1 MARDLCNVLHG
12 FKPVMVM
19 ILVQIIFAGVNV
31 FYKIATKDG
40 MDLRILVAY
49 RYIIATI
56 VLAPLAFFFERK
68 NRPKLTWMVAFQAFL
83 CGLFGG
89 SLSQNLYLAG
99 LTMTSMTFA
108 AAMTNLIP
116 ALTFI
121 MAVTLSLERLGI
133 RTMAGKAKVVGTV
146 IGIGGAMVLTFY
158 KGSELSMLSTNTDLT
173 RGLGKGTSTTSASH
187 VESGNRVLGS
197 ILVLACCFSYAVWL
211 IIQTK
216 MIQRYP
222 AYLSSTTLMC
232 LMGAIQSTVYALCM
246 ERHWDVWKLGWN
258 VRLLTVTYSG
268 ILATGLM
275 FTIIA
280 WGVRARGPLF
290 VSIFNPLMLVLV
302 SIMGC
307 LFLGEKLHVGSLIG
321 AALIVVGLYAVLWG
335 KGKEMKRMA
344 MLMPSKSS
352 REVEQIEE
360 VLTTNPSS
368 SSVTTDHCT
377 TSSNNNHG
385 PPNLEAATVRIAITE
400 VKKENEEEGEEE
412 VVSSLAVQR

>member
-1 MARDLCNVLHG
+1 
-12 FKPVMVM
+12 MVM
-19 ILVQIIFAGVNV
+19 ILVQIIFAGVNA
-31 FYKIATKDG
+31 FYKLVTKDG
-40 MDLRILVAY
+40 MDLRIFVA
-49 RYIIATI
+49 IDIWDATI
-56 VLAPLAFFFERK
+56 ALAPFALFVERK
-68 NRPKLTWMVAFQAFL
+68 KRAKWTWMVAFQAFL

-89 SLSQNLYLAG
+89 SLWCDEMDQ
-99 LTMTSMTFA
+99 
-108 AAMTNLIP
+108 
-116 ALTFI
+116 
-121 MAVTLSLERLGI
+121 SLERTIPGKAKVVGTVIGIGGLGKGTSTTSASHVESGNRVLGSI
-133 RTMAGKAKVVGTV
+133 PILAKVVGTV

-246 ERHWDVWKLGWN
+246 ERQWDEWKLGWN
-258 VRLLTVTYSG
+258 VRLLAVAYSG

-275 FTIIA
+275 FAIIA
-280 WGVRARGPLF
+280 WAVRARGPLF

-302 SIMGC
+302 SIMDC

-335 KGKEMKRMA
+335 RGR
-344 MLMPSKSS
+344 
-352 REVEQIEE
+352 R
-360 VLTTNPSS
+360 
-368 SSVTTDHCT
+368 
-377 TSSNNNHG
+377 
-385 PPNLEAATVRIAITE
+385 
-400 VKKENEEEGEEE
+400 
-412 VVSSLAVQR
+412 